1 VSVED
6 ESIWICDAAP
16 SVIWVE
22 ITFVPETLRIAP
34 ISVPLVTPSPEIVN
48 VSSRVNPPEMLRV
61 ASDAIVVAPSVVP
74 NEATFEMATTPVE
87 IVVAPVY
94 VFAADRV
101 NVLEPTFFVNAPE
114 PEMIPDRVWA
124 VDDAYVNVVDEP
136 SAIPA
141 EYEPDPNEPVP
152 DTVIPPPEAEI
163 VVDPEYVFV
172 PESVSV
178 PEPDF
183 VTVPDPVAIAPE
195 TVNEP
200 VPLKVVLTFEPD
212 TPPDNVNVEASDMN
226 VDAPVTVTSPE
237 IVFAPATFRSTPFVD
252 TPVPATENASA
263 RVIGPDISR
272 AAPELTVVAP
282 ALVPSAPLFFAE
294 TTPA

>member
-1 VSVED
+1 V
-6 ESIWICDAAP
+6 IC
-16 SVIWVE
+16 VE

-48 VSSRVNPPEMLRV
+48 VSSRVNPPEILRV

-74 NEATFEMATTPVE
+74 NEAAFEIATTPVE

-141 EYEPDPNEPVP
+141 EYVPDPNEPVP

-200 VPLKVVLTFEPD
+200 DPLKVVLMFEPD

-237 IVFAPATFRSTPFVD
+237 IVFAPATFLSTPFVD

-263 RVIGPDISR
+263 SVIGPDISR

-282 ALVPSAPLFFAE
+282 ALVPSAPLFFAD

>member
-1 VSVED
+1 MTAPDHVFAPD
-6 ESIWICDAAP
+6 E
-16 SVIWVE
+16 
-22 ITFVPETLRIAP
+22 LRIAP
-34 ISVPLVTPSPEIVN
+34 PDDPPVPEIVIGS
-48 VSSRVNPPEMLRV
+48 VTPLSTPETLTTAPLATEVDERDEPSS
-61 ASDAIVVAPSVVP
+61 PSAVLL
-74 NEATFEMATTPVE
+74 EIATMPVE
-87 IVVAPVY
+87 IVVEPVY
-94 VFAADRV
+94 VFAPDRAR
-101 NVLEPTFFVNAPE
+101 VLEPTFFVNAPE

-152 DTVIPPPEAEI
+152 DTVTPPPEAEI

-200 VPLKVVLTFEPD
+200 DPLKVVLMFEPD

-237 IVFAPATFRSTPFVD
+237 IVFAPATFRSTPFDD
-252 TPVPATENASA
+252 TPVPATENASV
-263 RVIGPDISR
+263 REIGPDSSR

-282 ALVPSAPLFFAE
+282 ALVPSAPLFFAD